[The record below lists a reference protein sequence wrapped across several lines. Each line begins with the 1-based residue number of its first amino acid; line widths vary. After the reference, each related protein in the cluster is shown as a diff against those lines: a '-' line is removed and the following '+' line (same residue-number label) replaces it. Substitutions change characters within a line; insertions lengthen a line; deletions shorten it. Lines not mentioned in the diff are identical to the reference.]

1 MARLIYVSNMSLD
14 GFMSDTAGNFDWSE
28 PSDQLHAFFND
39 LIRPIGT
46 HLYGRSMYEVMSYW
60 ETALTVPGHSVVEY
74 DFARIWQNADKIV
87 YTTTLTEVP
96 TNNTRIERTFDADTV
111 KQLKATAE
119 KDISIGGAQ
128 LGAEAFRSG
137 LIDECHLI
145 IHPVIIGGGK
155 PALPENVRVKLELL
169 NDQRFDGG
177 VVHLHYR
184 ILT

>member
-1 MARLIYVSNMSLD
+1 MAKLIYVSNMSLD
-14 GFMSDTAGNFDWSE
+14 GYMCDEAGNFDWSE

-46 HLYGRSMYEVMSYW
+46 HLYGRVMYEIMSYW
-60 ETALTVPGHSVVEY
+60 ETALTVPGHSPVEY

-87 YTTTLTEVP
+87 YTTTLNEAS
-96 TNNTRIERTFDADTV
+96 TNNTRIEHTFDV
-111 KQLKATAE
+111 EKVRHLKATAD

-128 LGAEAFRSG
+128 LGAEAFRAG

-145 IHPVIIGGGK
+145 IHPVIIGSGK
-155 PALPENVRVKLELL
+155 AALPENVRVKLELL
-169 NDQRFDGG
+169 NEQRFDGG
-177 VVHLHYR
+177 VVHLHYQ